1 LWKIQ
6 EIMKEVYIMA
16 VARTPI
22 GSLGGVLSKFSAI
35 DLGKIAIQG
44 ALQRAGISA
53 EQVDE
58 VYMGNVLQ
66 ANVGQAPARQA
77 ALAAGIP
84 QGTPCTTIN
93 KVCSS
98 GMKAIMMAA
107 QSIALGDNDIMIAG
121 GMESMTNVP
130 HYIPSGRSGIR
141 YGNGQILD
149 GIVRDGLQDPYDG
162 DMMGMCGEICSK
174 GKNISRKEQD
184 DYAFESYQ
192 RARKAYESGFFND
205 EIVEVSV
212 PQRKK
217 DPIIVSQDEEVGNTR
232 ISSREGLDRLRPA
245 FDKEGTITAA
255 NASKINDG
263 GAAVV
268 LMSKEKAEALG
279 LKPIAKIISYADAA
293 QEPAWFTTAPSL
305 AMPKALKKAGMAIE
319 DMDAFEIN
327 EAFSVVALANM
338 KELNLEHSKVN
349 QFGGAVSMGHPVGVS
364 GARIVITLLSVLK
377 HTSGKRGLAGI
388 CNGGG
393 GASAM
398 VVEMI

>member
-1 LWKIQ
+1 
-6 EIMKEVYIMA
+6 MS

-22 GSLGGVLSKFSAI
+22 GNLGGALSKFSAV
-35 DLGKIAIQG
+35 DLGKIAIKG
-44 ALQRAGISA
+44 AIERAGISN
-53 EQVDE
+53 EQIDE

-107 QSIALGDNDIMIAG
+107 QSIALGDNEIMVAG

-130 HYIPSGRSGIR
+130 HYIPSGRSGIK

-174 GKNISRKEQD
+174 GKNIGRKEQD
-184 DYAFESYQ
+184 DYAFESYM
-192 RARKAYESGFFND
+192 RARKAYENGYFKD

-217 DPIIVSQDEEVGNTR
+217 DPIIVNQDEEVGNSR
-232 ISSREGLDRLRPA
+232 ITTREGLDRLRPA

-263 GAAVV
+263 AAAIVM
-268 LMSKEKAEALG
+268 MSKEKAEALG

-305 AMPKALKKAGMAIE
+305 AMPKALKKAGLSMDEI
-319 DMDAFEIN
+319 DAFEIN

-338 KELNLEHSKVN
+338 QELNLDHSKVN

-364 GARIVITLLSVLK
+364 GCRIVITLLSVLK
-377 HTSGKRGLAGI
+377 HTSGKRGMAGI

-393 GASAM
+393 GASAL
-398 VVEMI
+398 VVEMV